1 MKLISN
7 LRPSPALV
15 VAMTALV
22 IALSGA
28 ALALPGKNSVTKNDI
43 KNGAVTTKKIAK
55 GAVGSTQIKGK
66 SIKGNRIKDGGIK
79 DKQIAEKTI
88 KAKQIADA
96 TITERQIADAT
107 ITGAKIADES
117 VGSAKISDLH
127 VQANGLT
134 RITATAGATE
144 AAAQAAAP
152 ESALFSKGQLSF
164 YAKCFTDSA
173 NGDTLGVIYARTTA
187 NGSLLA
193 GTDSLP
199 ANPGAVLLDMNTL
212 EQDRELD
219 TAEVVN
225 ANEAAFDGA
234 EGSAASPDNTSL
246 RLETTIGVKQGNLA
260 GGNGVYGSG
269 DVCLFGL
276 DALG

>member
-15 VAMTALV
+15 VALAALV
-22 IALSGA
+22 LAMSGA

-55 GAVGSTQIKGK
+55 GAVGSKQIKGK

-79 DKQIAEKTI
+79 DKQIAAKTI

-96 TITERQIADAT
+96 TIT
-107 ITGAKIADES
+107 GAQVADES
-117 VGSAKISDLH
+117 IDSSKISDLH

-134 RITATAGATE
+134 RVSATAGATE

-152 ESALFSKGQLSF
+152 ETALYSKGQLSF

-173 NGDTLGVIYARTTA
+173 NGDTLGVIYARTAA

-193 GTDSLP
+193 GTDDLP
-199 ANPGAVLLDMNTL
+199 ANPGAVLLDTNTL

-219 TAEVVN
+219 TEEVED
-225 ANEAAFDGA
+225 ANEAFFDQA
-234 EGSAASPDNTSL
+234 DGSATSPDNTAV
-246 RLETTIGVKQGNLA
+246 RLETTIGVKQGTLA
-260 GGNGVYGSG
+260 GGDGVYGAG